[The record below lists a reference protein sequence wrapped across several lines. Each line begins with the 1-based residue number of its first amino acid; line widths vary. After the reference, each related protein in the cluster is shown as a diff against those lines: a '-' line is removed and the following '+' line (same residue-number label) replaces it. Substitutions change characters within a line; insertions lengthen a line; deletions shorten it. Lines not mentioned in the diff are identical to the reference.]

1 MKITKFEDIIAW
13 KKGKE
18 LVILVYRHFQS
29 CNDYGFKNQIQRA
42 SISITNNIAE
52 GFERKTNKELINYLY
67 IAKGSAAEVRSM
79 LSIGKELNYFSE
91 KQFDSLYLLSLEI
104 LKLLSGFIKTL

>member
-1 MKITKFEDIIAW
+1 M
-13 KKGKE
+13 
-18 LVILVYRHFQS
+18 
-29 CNDYGFKNQIQRA
+29 
-42 SISITNNIAE
+42 TNNIAE

-79 LSIGKELNYFSE
+79 LSIGKEPNYFSE

-104 LKLLSGFIKTL
+104 SKLLSGFIKTL